1 MANSAVS
8 QRLEAVARRA
18 GRLRFR
24 GISAILAV
32 ILSPSAAHADAWSTL
47 TSNMSY
53 MVAAGTKNYG
63 VTRLLYFVLAISV
76 AVVLL
81 IAIFVVIGMFRQ
93 HAAATEPRQVPV
105 ERRGNG
111 LPWIYIGSALS
122 LVVLFAI
129 AIWDYVVLANVAVV
143 PSTAAPFTIQV
154 VGHQWWWELRYKT
167 EDPTR
172 TFDTANELH
181 IPVGKPVRL
190 LLNAA
195 DVIHSFWVPVL
206 TGKMDTIP
214 GQNNQTWIEAQTAG
228 VYRGQCTEYCGLQH
242 AKMGLLAIAEPQQ
255 QFDDWWNNQLQGAK
269 APELATAQQAE
280 NEFVGHCG
288 ICHTVRGTRA
298 GGRVGPDL
306 SHLMTRLTI
315 ASGTLPNTIGYLS
328 GWIAEPQHLKPGN
341 YMPDLDL
348 SGPQLTSIR
357 SFLQT
362 LH

>member
-1 MANSAVS
+1 MKAKR
-8 QRLEAVARRA
+8 QRLQTAANRRRA
-18 GRLRFR
+18 LCCCGLL
-24 GISAILAV
+24 AIPAV
-32 ILSPSAAHADAWSTL
+32 LLLPSAARADAWSTL

-63 VTRLLYFVLAISV
+63 VVRLLYFVLAVSV
-76 AVVLL
+76 VVVLL
-81 IAIFVVIGMFRQ
+81 IAIFVVIGMFRRR
-93 HAAATEPRQVPV
+93 AAATEPRLVPV

-143 PSTAAPFTIQV
+143 PPNAAPFTIEV

-167 EDPTR
+167 DDPTR
-172 TFDTANELH
+172 TFDTANEVH

-228 VYRGQCTEYCGLQH
+228 VYRGQCTEYCGLEH

-255 QFDDWWNNQLQGAK
+255 QFDDWWNNQLEGAK
-269 APELATAQQAE
+269 TPESQTAQQAE
-280 NEFVGHCG
+280 SDFVGHCG

-315 ASGTLPNTIGYLS
+315 ASGTLPNTPGYLS

>member
-1 MANSAVS
+1 METAQESLPAGTERV
-8 QRLEAVARRA
+8 RARRCK
-18 GRLRFR
+18 
-24 GISAILAV
+24 GIFAPLGILLA
-32 ILSPSAAHADAWSTL
+32 PSVAHADPWSVL

-63 VTRLLYFVLAISV
+63 VVRLLYFVLAVSV
-76 AVVLL
+76 VVVLL
-81 IAIFVVIGMFRQ
+81 IAVFVVIGMFRGR
-93 HAAATEPRQVPV
+93 AEAIEPRHVLV

-122 LVVLFAI
+122 LIVLFAI
-129 AIWDYVVLANVAVV
+129 AIWNYVVLAHVAVV
-143 PSTAAPFTIQV
+143 PPNAAPFTVQV

-167 EDPTR
+167 DDPMR

-214 GQNNQTWIEAQTAG
+214 GQNNQTWIEAQKPG

-242 AKMGLLAIAEPQQ
+242 AKMGLLAVAEPQD
-255 QFDDWWNNQLQGAK
+255 QFDQWWNNQLQEAK
-269 APELATAQQAE
+269 TPESPTAQQGQ
-280 NEFVGHCG
+280 NDFVGHCG

-315 ASGTLPNTIGYLS
+315 ASGTLPNTPGYLS

-348 SGPQLTSIR
+348 SGPQLASIR
-357 SFLQT
+357 SFLAT
-362 LH
+362 LQ

>member
-1 MANSAVS
+1 MKAKR
-8 QRLEAVARRA
+8 QRLQTAANRRRA
-18 GRLRFR
+18 LCCCGLL
-24 GISAILAV
+24 AIPAV
-32 ILSPSAAHADAWSTL
+32 LLSPSAARADAWSTL

-63 VTRLLYFVLAISV
+63 VVRLLYFVLAVSV
-76 AVVLL
+76 VVVLL
-81 IAIFVVIGMFRQ
+81 IAIFVVIGMFRRR
-93 HAAATEPRQVPV
+93 AAATEPRLVPV

-143 PSTAAPFTIQV
+143 PPNAAPFTIEV

-167 EDPTR
+167 DDPTR
-172 TFDTANELH
+172 TFDTANEVH

-228 VYRGQCTEYCGLQH
+228 VYRGQCTEYCGLEH

-255 QFDDWWNNQLQGAK
+255 QFDDWWNNQLEGAK
-269 APELATAQQAE
+269 TPESQTAQQAE
-280 NEFVGHCG
+280 SDFVGHCG

-315 ASGTLPNTIGYLS
+315 ASGTLPNTPGYLS

-357 SFLQT
+357 SFLET

>member
-1 MANSAVS
+1 MGSLPT
-8 QRLEAVARRA
+8 RLPIAAKRVRA
-18 GRLRFR
+18 LHGG
-24 GISAILAV
+24 GIFLALGIL
-32 ILSPSAAHADAWSTL
+32 LDPSAARADPWSVL

-63 VTRLLYFVLAISV
+63 VVRLLYFVLAVSV
-76 AVVLL
+76 VVILL
-81 IAIFVVIGMFRQ
+81 IAVFVVIGMFRGRAQ
-93 HAAATEPRQVPV
+93 ATEPYQVPV

-122 LVVLFAI
+122 LIVLFAI
-129 AIWDYVVLANVAVV
+129 AIWNYVVLAHVAVV
-143 PSTAAPFTIQV
+143 PQNAAPFTVQV

-167 EDPTR
+167 DDPTR

-190 LLNAA
+190 QLNAA

-214 GQNNQTWIEAQTAG
+214 GQNNQTWIEAQTPG

-242 AKMGLLAIAEPQQ
+242 AKMGLLAVAEPQQ
-255 QFDDWWNNQLQGAK
+255 QFDEWWDNQLQAAK
-269 APELATAQQAE
+269 TPESPNAQQGE
-280 NEFVGHCG
+280 NDFLGHCG

-315 ASGTLPNTIGYLS
+315 ASASLPNTPGYLS

-348 SGPQLTSIR
+348 SGPQLTSIG
-357 SFLQT
+357 SFLAT
-362 LH
+362 LK

>member
-1 MANSAVS
+1 METVRESLPAATERVSARS
-8 QRLEAVARRA
+8 
-18 GRLRFR
+18 R
-24 GISAILAV
+24 GAILATFGTLLEPIV
-32 ILSPSAAHADAWSTL
+32 AHADPWSVL

-63 VTRLLYFVLAISV
+63 VVVLLYFVLAVSV
-76 AVVLL
+76 VVTLL
-81 IAIFVVIGMFRQ
+81 IAVFVVAGMFRRRADQ
-93 HAAATEPRQVPV
+93 AEPALVAV

-111 LPWIYIGSALS
+111 LPWIYIGSAIS

-129 AIWDYVVLANVAVV
+129 AIWNYVVLAHVATV
-143 PSTAAPFTIQV
+143 PHNAAPFTIQV
-154 VGHQWWWELRYKT
+154 VGHQWWWQLRYQT
-167 EDPTR
+167 DDPSR

-190 LLNAA
+190 ELKAA

-214 GQNNQTWIEAQTAG
+214 GQSNQTWIEAQTPG

-242 AKMGLLAIAEPQQ
+242 ANMALFAVAQPQDE
-255 QFDDWWNNQLQGAK
+255 FEAWWNNQLEGART
-269 APELATAQQAE
+269 PESPIAQQGQ
-280 NEFVGHCG
+280 NEFIGYCG

-306 SHLMTRLTI
+306 SHLMTRMTI
-315 ASGTLPNTIGYLS
+315 ASGTLPDTAGYLS
-328 GWIAEPQHLKPGN
+328 GWIAEPQHVKPGN

-348 SGPQLTSIR
+348 TGPQLNRIR
-357 SFLQT
+357 AFLQT

>member
-1 MANSAVS
+1 MNP
-8 QRLEAVARRA
+8 RLCLRIA
-18 GRLRFR
+18 GLLLL
-24 GISAILAV
+24 I
-32 ILSPSAAHADAWSTL
+32 PNAAHADAWSVL

-63 VTRLLYFVLAISV
+63 VVRLLYFVLAISV
-76 AVVLL
+76 FVILL
-81 IAIFVVIGMFRQ
+81 IAIFVITGAFRRR
-93 HAAATEPRQVPV
+93 AAATEPWNVPV

-111 LPWIYIGSALS
+111 LPWIYIGSAIS

-129 AIWDYVVLANVAVV
+129 AIWDYVVLADVATV
-143 PSTAAPFTIQV
+143 PQNAAPFTIQV
-154 VGHQWWWELRYKT
+154 VGHQWWWEFRYKT
-167 EDPTR
+167 DDPSR
-172 TFDTANELH
+172 SFGTANELH

-190 LLNAA
+190 EINTA

-214 GQNNQTWIEAQTAG
+214 GQNNQTWIEAQTPG
-228 VYRGQCTEYCGLQH
+228 TYRGQCTEYCGLQH
-242 AKMGLLAIAEPQQ
+242 ANMALFAVAQPQD
-255 QFDDWWNNQLQGAK
+255 QFEAWWNDQIEEAK
-269 APELATAQQAE
+269 TPQSPIAQAGE
-280 NEFVGHCG
+280 SDFVGHCG

-306 SHLMTRLTI
+306 SHLMTRMTI

-348 SGPQLTSIR
+348 TGPQLNRIR
-357 SFLQT
+357 AFLET

>member
-1 MANSAVS
+1 MPG
-8 QRLEAVARRA
+8 RLEITVSRA
-18 GRLRFR
+18 CAPRIRE
-24 GISAILAV
+24 ILAFAAA
-32 ILSPSAAHADAWSTL
+32 ISMPSAAHADAWSTL

-63 VTRLLYFVLAISV
+63 VVRLLYFVLAVSI
-76 AVVLL
+76 VVVVL
-81 IAIFVVIGMFRQ
+81 IAIFVVAGMFRGRVQ
-93 HAAATEPRQVPV
+93 ATEPRQVPV

-111 LPWIYIGSALS
+111 LPWIYIGSAIS
-122 LVVLFAI
+122 LIVLFAI

-143 PSTAAPFTIQV
+143 PPTAAPFTIQV
-154 VGHQWWWELRYKT
+154 VGHQWWWELRYET

-190 LLNAA
+190 QLNAA

-214 GQNNQTWIEAQTAG
+214 GQNNQTWIEAQTPG

-242 AKMGLLAIAEPQQ
+242 AKMGLLAIAEPQG
-255 QFDDWWNNQLQGAK
+255 QFDDWWNNQLEAAKTPESAAGQQG
-269 APELATAQQAE
+269 ESD
-280 NEFVGHCG
+280 FIGHCG
-288 ICHTVRGTRA
+288 ICHTIRGTRA

-315 ASGTLPNTIGYLS
+315 ASGTLPNTAGYLS

-348 SGPQLTSIR
+348 SGPQLAGIR
-357 SFLQT
+357 SFLAT
-362 LH
+362 LQ

>member
-1 MANSAVS
+1 MKTVS
-8 QRLEAVARRA
+8 HRLKAVARRA
-18 GRLRFR
+18 GRPCFP
-24 GISAILAV
+24 GMSASAALMLA
-32 ILSPSAAHADAWSTL
+32 PSAAHADAWSTL

-63 VTRLLYFVLAISV
+63 VVRLLYFVLAVSV
-76 AVVLL
+76 VVVLL
-81 IAIFVVIGMFRQ
+81 IAIFVVIGIFRQ
-93 HAAATEPRQVPV
+93 RAAATEPRLVPV

-143 PSTAAPFTIQV
+143 PPNAAPFTIQV
-154 VGHQWWWELRYKT
+154 VGHQWWWELHYKT
-167 EDPTR
+167 DDPTR

-181 IPVGKPVRL
+181 IPLGRPVRL
-190 LLNAA
+190 QLNTA

-242 AKMGLLAIAEPQQ
+242 AGMGLLAVAEPQQ
-255 QFDDWWNNQLQGAK
+255 QFDDWWNDQLEGAK
-269 APELATAQQAE
+269 TPESQTVQQGE
-280 NEFVGHCG
+280 NDFVGHCG
-288 ICHTVRGTRA
+288 ICHSVRGTRA

-315 ASGTLPNTIGYLS
+315 ASGTLPNTPGYLS

-341 YMPDLDL
+341 YMPNLDL
-348 SGPQLTSIR
+348 SGPQLATIR
-357 SFLQT
+357 SFLAT